1 MKKILCLIFA
11 LALCTTAYA
20 DGMTVDIDRT
30 NTTMTVSGNIGSQ
43 YSGEYVTLK
52 VVKNDGNGETVFF
65 DQQSADSDGGDSFSN
80 ISFASDTG
88 DYSVYVSGAD
98 EDAPVYKKEN
108 VFVPTKSG
116 VNAFLDKIN
125 SAPGADAIMEILA
138 NEISSPSAGFE
149 LDYYNALPQN
159 VKSAIC
165 TDVQKNKPYV
175 VADFEKK
182 FNAACVRSVLLKSD
196 DLNLIYP
203 LLTLDEVSL
212 SAGLRKAVTDDC
224 GFSKVQGNSVFAE
237 LAKYS
242 EPDYKALISA
252 MKAGNTNTDEFYDS
266 IETAFIN
273 SKLSALDNWTEVY
286 TLMSAH
292 SDIFAVSDYK
302 KYSESSKREAID
314 KLILKNKFENT
325 ASLAAYVKSASDDSG
340 QQGGG
345 SSGGSTGG
353 SNRGS
358 TVSGSVTLTDTDSD
372 VFSDVTDSCWAKE
385 YIEYLYEHGIVS
397 GNDEKQFLPYSNI
410 KREEFAKMVFGAF
423 KLSDAPGK
431 SFSDV
436 ADDAWYG
443 RYIRALS
450 GAGYINGID
459 NGRFG
464 VGESITRQ
472 DAAAILGRITNLS
485 VSDNMPEFADSHK
498 ISDYAAGYVA
508 ALSQKGIISGYDDG
522 TFRPDMFITRAEAA
536 KIIAS
541 LIRK

>member
-1 MKKILCLIFA
+1 MKKLLCVIFS
-11 LALCTTAYA
+11 LALFTTAYA
-20 DGMTVDIDRT
+20 DGIAVDIDRT

-52 VVKNDGNGETVFF
+52 VVKNDDNGETVFF
-65 DQQSADSDGGDSFSN
+65 DQQNAGSDGEYSFSN

-88 DYSVYVSGAD
+88 YYSFYVTGAD

-108 VFVPTKSG
+108 VFVPTRSG

-125 SAPGADAIMEILA
+125 SAADANAIMQILE

-159 VKSAIC
+159 IKSAIC
-165 TDVQKNKPYV
+165 ADTQKNKPYV

-182 FNAACVRSVLLKSD
+182 FNGITVMNVLLKSND
-196 DLNLIYP
+196 SNLIYP
-203 LLTLDEVSL
+203 LLTLDGSVL

-224 GFSKVQGNSVFAE
+224 GLSKVQGNTVFKE
-237 LAKYS
+237 LSKYS
-242 EPDYKALISA
+242 EAEYKALISA

-273 SKLSALDNWTEVY
+273 AKLSALDNWTEVY
-286 TLMSAH
+286 ALISAH
-292 SDIFAVSDYK
+292 SDIFADSDYK

-325 ASLAAYVKSASDDSG
+325 SSLAAYVKSVSDDSG
-340 QQGGG
+340 SSSGNSSGSSNGG
-345 SSGGSTGG
+345 SK
-353 SNRGS
+353 RGS

-372 VFSDVTDSCWAKE
+372 VFSDVSDSCWAKE
-385 YIEYLYEHGIVS
+385 YIEYLYEQGIVS
-397 GNDEKQFLPYSNI
+397 GNDAKQFLPYSNI

-423 KLSDAPGK
+423 KLSDMAGK

-436 ADDAWYG
+436 ADDAWYS

-459 NGRFG
+459 NDRFG
-464 VGESITRQ
+464 VGENITRQ

-485 VSDNMPEFADSHK
+485 VSDNMPAFADSQK

-508 ALSQKGIISGYDDG
+508 ALLQKGIISGYDDG